1 MPRRFTLI
9 KAFAL
14 AVAAIYASTASH
26 ADLTPADA
34 AQVETLRGTPVL
46 SSDGR
51 LLGVMEGAAVNGDSV
66 SLFLKP
72 NSSKIV
78 TRFNKEI
85 VVRTK
90 VTGLSLQ
97 GTQIILEASAQKL
110 RSKASVFEPDD
121 DIVRIYLSG
130 R

>member
-1 MPRRFTLI
+1 
-9 KAFAL
+9 
-14 AVAAIYASTASH
+14 
-26 ADLTPADA
+26 
-34 AQVETLRGTPVL
+34 
-46 SSDGR
+46 
-51 LLGVMEGAAVNGDSV
+51 
-66 SLFLKP
+66 LFLKP

>member
-1 MPRRFTLI
+1 MSRHSKLI
-9 KAFAL
+9 GAIVFA
-14 AVAAIYASTASH
+14 ASTLFLATTSQ

-34 AQVETLRGTPVL
+34 AQVEKLRGTPVL

-51 LLGVMEGAAVNGDSV
+51 LVGLIEGAAVNGDNV

-72 NSSKIV
+72 NSGQV
-78 TRFNKEI
+78 LRRFNTEI

-90 VTGLSLQ
+90 VTGLSLR
-97 GTQIILEASAQKL
+97 GTDIILEATTQQV

-121 DIVRIYLSG
+121 DIVRVYLTA